1 MSTIELLQVIE
12 DDRRRQAE
20 RSTLIR
26 LARRASTGR
35 IHRRSFPE
43 RVGRWLRGA

>member
-1 MSTIELLQVIE
+1 MSTIEILQMIE

-20 RSTLIR
+20 RSDLVR
-26 LARRASTGR
+26 LARLASTAR
-35 IHRRSFPE
+35 IHRRSVPA